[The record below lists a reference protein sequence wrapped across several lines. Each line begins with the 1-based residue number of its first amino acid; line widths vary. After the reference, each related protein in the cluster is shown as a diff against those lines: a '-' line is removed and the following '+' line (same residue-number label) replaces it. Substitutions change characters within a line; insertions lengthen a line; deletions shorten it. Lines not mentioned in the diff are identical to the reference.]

1 MSNTRRKKP
10 VVNST
15 VTENV
20 TPLIE
25 VKELSQ
31 EDILREK
38 INTQGEFILNLHSKV
53 KNLENIIDELKSVNK
68 QLRISKE
75 NINRLNDLETS
86 TLRNKLN
93 KIPNLIRRFYG
104 IKS

>member
-15 VTENV
+15 VTEDV

-31 EDILREK
+31 EDILRND
-38 INTQGEFILNLHSKV
+38 INTQGDHILKLHSKV
-53 KNLENIIDELKSVNK
+53 KNLENIIEELKSINK

-93 KIPNLIRRFYG
+93 RIPNLIRRLYG

>member
-31 EDILREK
+31 EDILQAK
-38 INTQGEFILNLHSKV
+38 INTQGEHILNLHSKV

>member
-15 VTENV
+15 VTEDV

-31 EDILREK
+31 EDILQAK
-38 INTQGEFILNLHSKV
+38 INTQVELILNLHSKA
-53 KNLENIIDELKSVNK
+53 KNLENIIEELKSINK

-93 KIPNLIRRFYG
+93 RIPNLIRRLYG